1 MIRLGERIKQA
12 RIKKG
17 LTQEELA
24 RRLGISYPTLSKYEN
39 GHRIPDANLLSHLAK
54 ELDCDP
60 GWLLIGDEGGHF
72 DQNPCSDFITVPFI
86 EYKYYDDSEKTHSI
100 KIKIDEEI
108 RQEIGN
114 IDNITILKISGDDM
128 EPTLNS
134 GDLVIINKRLREIEP
149 QGGIYAIEILNNL
162 MIKRIQI
169 LYPSEILRIISDNKN
184 YPSFDISPNYVK
196 VYGKIIYVIKKL
208 V

>member
-1 MIRLGERIKQA
+1 MIKLGERIKQA

-24 RRLGISYPTLSKYEN
+24 RRLGIAYPTLSKYEN

-60 GWLLIGDEGGHF
+60 GWLLIGDEDYSEKAH
-72 DQNPCSDFITVPFI
+72 DTDFITVPFI

-128 EPTLNS
+128 APTLHS

-169 LYPSEILRIISDNKN
+169 LYPSEILRIISDNRN
-184 YPSFDISPNYVK
+184 YPVMDVSPNYVK
-196 VYGKIIYVIKKL
+196 VYGKVIYVIKKL